1 MTKIKKEVQITKFT
15 NEKRDTNTC
24 QRVIRKCYKQ
34 LYAKKFDK
42 QMKRINSL
50 KDALLKSLQDETG
63 RLNSLKL
70 VREMN
75 SKL

>member
-15 NEKRDTNTC
+15 NEKRDTNTG

-34 LYAKKFDK
+34 LYAKKFDN